1 MAAKQDPVLGLNYG
15 WLLGE
20 DNWNTGMDAN
30 LKKLGALV
38 MGAAASVAN
47 TPVVTTNGTR
57 YIVGTSPTGD
67 FAGQPNKLAV
77 RIEGVWQFY
86 APAAGW
92 AVFDL
97 SVSRYRIFNGTIWAL
112 EKAVI
117 DARSF
122 LEAADP
128 GSWTFPTATWTKVP
142 LYTVTTDTANTWDTS
157 ASTDYVV
164 PTAGMYQVNAVV
176 RPIRS
181 GTGALP
187 DSTSIAVGVGT
198 TAADSK
204 DVVWGA
210 GLATALPFSLVV
222 SRVLRC
228 AAGDRISLFARHSA
242 VGAVGLTYASLT
254 ILNLSE

>member
-1 MAAKQDPVLGLNYG
+1 MPAILDPNLGLRYG
-15 WLLGE
+15 WEVGE
-20 DNWNTGMDAN
+20 DGWKPGMDSN

-38 MGAAASVAN
+38 MCAALSVAN
-47 TPVVTTNGTR
+47 SPSATSDGTR

-67 FAGQPNKLAV
+67 FAGQANKLAV
-77 RIEGVWQFY
+77 RVESAWQFY
-86 APAAGW
+86 PASAGW

-97 SVSRYRIFNGTIWAL
+97 SVSRYRIFNGTTWAL

-122 LEAADP
+122 LEASNP
-128 GSWTFPTATWTKVP
+128 GGWTFPTATWTKVP
-142 LYTVTTDTANTWDTS
+142 LYTVTTDTANAWDNS

-164 PTAGMYQVNAVV
+164 PTAGVYQINAIV
-176 RPIRS
+176 RPVRS
-181 GTGALP
+181 GSGALP
-187 DSTSIAVGVGT
+187 DSTSLAVGVGT

-210 GLATALPFSLVV
+210 GLATALPFSLTVN
-222 SRVLRC
+222 RVLRC
-228 AAGDRISLFARHSA
+228 AAGDRLSLFARHAAAAA
-242 VGAVGLTYASLT
+242 VGFTYASMT

>member
-1 MAAKQDPVLGLNYG
+1 MPATQDPNLGLSYG
-15 WLLGE
+15 WAIGE
-20 DNWNTGMDAN
+20 DGWKPGMDAN

-38 MGAAASVAN
+38 MAAVASVAN
-47 TPVVTTNGTR
+47 APTVTDNGTR
-57 YIVGTSPTGD
+57 YLVGTSPTGD
-67 FAGQPNKLAV
+67 FAGQANKLAV
-77 RIEGVWQFY
+77 RIAGAWQFY
-86 APAAGW
+86 APGEGW

-97 SVSRYRIFNGTIWAL
+97 SVSRYRIFNGTAWAL

-122 LEAADP
+122 LEAANP
-128 GSWTFPTATWTKVP
+128 GSWTFPTATWAKVP
-142 LYTVTTDTANTWDTS
+142 LYTVTTDTANAWDTS
-157 ASTDYVV
+157 TNTDYVV
-164 PTAGMYQVNAVV
+164 PADGMYQVDAVV

-187 DSTSIAVGVGT
+187 DSTSLAVGVGT
-198 TAADSK
+198 TAEDSK

-210 GLATALPFSLVV
+210 GLATELPFSLAV

-228 AAGDRISLFARHSA
+228 AAGDRLSLFARHA
-242 VGAVGLTYASLT
+242 AAGAVGMTFASLT

>member
-1 MAAKQDPVLGLNYG
+1 MPAIQDPNLGLSYG
-15 WLLGE
+15 WAAGE
-20 DNWNTGMDAN
+20 DGWKPGMDAN

-38 MGAAASVAN
+38 MGAALSVAN
-47 TPVVTTNGTR
+47 TPAVTDPGAR

-67 FAGQPNKLAV
+67 FAGQANKLAV
-77 RIEGVWQFY
+77 RIEGAWQFY
-86 APAAGW
+86 TATAGW
-92 AVFDL
+92 ALFDL
-97 SVSRYRIFNGTIWAL
+97 SVSRYRIFNGTAWAL

-122 LEAADP
+122 LEASNP
-128 GSWTFPTATWTKVP
+128 GGWTFPTATWTKIP
-142 LYTVTTDTANTWDTS
+142 LYTVTNDTANAWDTS
-157 ASTDYVV
+157 INTDYVV
-164 PTAGMYQVNAVV
+164 PTAGMYQVNGII

-210 GLATALPFSLVV
+210 GLATALPFSLAV

-228 AAGDRISLFARHSA
+228 AAGDRLSLFARHA
-242 VGAVGLTYASLT
+242 AAGAVGMTYASLT